1 MKNKIP
7 NSWLFG
13 VLGFVLATLLMTIG
27 FASTFWIIVITALAS
42 AAGYWLDKYDF
53 DFTSLVQIFKRK

>member
-13 VLGFVLATLLMTIG
+13 VLGFILATLLMTVG
-27 FASTFWIIVITALAS
+27 FANTFWILILTILAS
-42 AAGYWLDKYDF
+42 VIGYLLDKYDF
-53 DFTSLVQIFKRK
+53 DFTPLVQIFKRK

>member
-13 VLGFVLATLLMTIG
+13 VLGFILATLLMTVG
-27 FASTFWIIVITALAS
+27 FASTFWIVVVTVLAS
-42 AAGYWLDKYDF
+42 AGGYWLDKYDF
-53 DFTSLVQIFKRK
+53 DFTPLVRIFKRK